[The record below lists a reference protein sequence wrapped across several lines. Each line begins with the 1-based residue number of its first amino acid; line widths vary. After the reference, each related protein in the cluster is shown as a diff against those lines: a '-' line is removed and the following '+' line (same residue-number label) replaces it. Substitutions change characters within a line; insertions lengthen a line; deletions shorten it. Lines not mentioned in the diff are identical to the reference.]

1 MLQRL
6 NILKYKKNKNSFFIF
21 KPNFI
26 EKSVNNFLK
35 FFKGTTIYSVK
46 TNPLKCVLRKIHQNG
61 INHFEVSSINEIKKI
76 SKLFRNSEIF
86 YMNPIKSRHS
96 ISKAYF
102 KFGVKHFSVD
112 HEDELKKILEE
123 TKNANDLCLHLRLKV
138 SNKFAKYKI
147 ENKFGI
153 GKNEAVKLLKK
164 ISFTSC
170 KIGMSFHPG
179 SQCMDSKGFIL
190 GIRFAK
196 KILKNSNVD
205 INYLNVGGGFPSTY
219 ENLRPKSLKSY
230 FKKILK
236 EFSKIDN
243 YKDIKLLA
251 EPGRALVSGCLS
263 LIVRVELRKKN
274 KLYIN
279 DGIYGSLRG
288 IYNDKFPYPV
298 NIIDPEKKC
307 ETKLGFSF
315 YGPTC
320 DSNDYLKGPFL
331 LPYNIQEGDLIEIC
345 QLGAYSKSMHSK
357 FNGFSKSKILYN
369 GSRKL

>member
-1 MLQRL
+1 MLQTL
-6 NILKYKKNKNSFFIF
+6 NILKYKKKINSFFIF

-26 EKSVNNFLK
+26 EESVDSFLK
-35 FFKGTTIYSVK
+35 FFSGTTIYSVK
-46 TNPLKCVLRKIHQNG
+46 TNPLKCVLKTIHQNG
-61 INHFEVSSINEIKKI
+61 INHFEASSMNEIKKI
-76 SKLFRNSEIF
+76 AKLFRNPKIF

-123 TKNANDLCLHLRLKV
+123 TKNAGDLCLHLRIKI

-153 GKNEAVKLLKK
+153 GKNKAVELLKK
-164 ISFTSC
+164 ISYTSC

-179 SQCMDSKGFIL
+179 SQCMDIKGFIL
-190 GIRFAK
+190 GIRFVK
-196 KILKNSNVD
+196 KILKKSNMD
-205 INYLNVGGGFPSTY
+205 IDYLNVGGGFPSTY
-219 ENLRPKSLKSY
+219 ENLRPKNLKSY
-230 FKKILK
+230 FTKISK
-236 EFSKIDN
+236 EFSKIEN
-243 YKDIKLLA
+243 HKNIKLLS

-263 LIVRVELRKKN
+263 LIVRVELRKKK

-288 IYNDKFPYPV
+288 IYNDNFLYSVKIV
-298 NIIDPEKKC
+298 DPEKKNK
-307 ETKLGFSF
+307 TKLGFSF

-331 LPYNIQEGDLIEIC
+331 LPYNVKEGDLIEIC
-345 QLGAYSKSMHSK
+345 QVGAYSTSMHSK
-357 FNGFSKSKILYN
+357 FNGFSKSKIYLME
-369 GSRKL
+369 